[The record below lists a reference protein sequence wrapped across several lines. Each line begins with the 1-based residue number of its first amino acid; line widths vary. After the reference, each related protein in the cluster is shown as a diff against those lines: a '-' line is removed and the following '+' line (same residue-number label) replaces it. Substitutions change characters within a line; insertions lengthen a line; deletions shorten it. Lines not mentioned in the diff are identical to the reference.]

1 MTCPA
6 APVQL
11 VAVAND
17 ITFSS
22 GSFGTKEDAVFRA
35 ATEYA
40 LEEKLPIIYLA
51 ANAGARVG
59 LAQEIKQCLQVPL
72 SLMPLLHAYLACSNR
87 ISYLQCKLDTC
98 PARDGRT
105 WIFGI
110 GKASM
115 LVASKRR
122 P

>member
-1 MTCPA
+1 M
-6 APVQL
+6 QI

-40 LEEKLPIIYLA
+40 LEEKLPLIYLA

-59 LAQEIKQCLQVPL
+59 LAQEIKQCLQVTL
-72 SLMPLLHAYLACSNR
+72 CCHRCR
-87 ISYLQCKLDTC
+87 
-98 PARDGRT
+98 
-105 WIFGI
+105 
-110 GKASM
+110 
-115 LVASKRR
+115 VAFAVPS
-122 P
+122 